1 MDYLLDSGVLLRIFN
16 RADPNRRSI
25 RAYLSSLRANG
36 HRLVAST
43 QNLAEFWNVS
53 TRPTEARGGYGLSI
67 EETDRRVRVIERLVT
82 ILPENPQAYRVWRNW
97 VVTLSIRG
105 VQVHDARLAAW
116 MVAHGI
122 KNIVTLNGADFQR
135 YPGIATLSPISQTP
149 AKS

>member
-25 RAYLSSLRANG
+25 RAYLSNLRANG

-67 EETDRRVRVIERLVT
+67 EETDRRARVIERLVT
-82 ILPENPQAYRVWRNW
+82 ILPESPQAYRVWRTW
-97 VVTLSIRG
+97 VVSLSIRG

-116 MVAHGI
+116 MTAHGI

-135 YPGIATLSPISQTP
+135 YPRIIALSPISHTV
-149 AKS
+149 ATS